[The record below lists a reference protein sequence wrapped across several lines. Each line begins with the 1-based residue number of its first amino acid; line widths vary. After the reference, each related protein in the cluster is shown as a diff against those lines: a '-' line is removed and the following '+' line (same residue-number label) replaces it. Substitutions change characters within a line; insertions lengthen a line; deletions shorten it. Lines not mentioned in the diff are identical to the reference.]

1 MKIQV
6 ATTTFVAHEFV
17 DFNEPPFLSENFF
30 KTTS

>member
-17 DFNEPPFLSENFF
+17 DFNEPQLLSVFL
-30 KTTS
+30 TTS